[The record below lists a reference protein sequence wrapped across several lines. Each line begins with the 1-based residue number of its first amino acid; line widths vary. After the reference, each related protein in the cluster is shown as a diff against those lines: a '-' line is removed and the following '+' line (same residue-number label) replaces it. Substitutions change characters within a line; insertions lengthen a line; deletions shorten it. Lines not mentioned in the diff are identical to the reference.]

1 MLVNQIVPT
10 EFKERI
16 CIHCDE
22 KTPDDDPVTYLI
34 AGPKQGKTTETIRQA
49 VFRRDAIL
57 STEYDFFKNAGMK
70 HVTEA
75 KTGEVCYM
83 GLRDIFNLET
93 SLKRDTRSGAIHICV
108 DNGRAILEEVLTAR
122 FGVPIKIDFM
132 SLEA

>member
-1 MLVNQIVPT
+1 
-10 EFKERI
+10 
-16 CIHCDE
+16 
-22 KTPDDDPVTYLI
+22 
-34 AGPKQGKTTETIRQA
+34 
-49 VFRRDAIL
+49 
-57 STEYDFFKNAGMK
+57 MK